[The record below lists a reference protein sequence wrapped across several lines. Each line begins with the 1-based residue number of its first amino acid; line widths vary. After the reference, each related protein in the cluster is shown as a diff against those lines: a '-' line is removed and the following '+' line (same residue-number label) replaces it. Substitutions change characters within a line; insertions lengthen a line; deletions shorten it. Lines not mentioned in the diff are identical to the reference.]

1 MNTRDADTRESGLW
15 LKYKT
20 RFEARTK
27 PMIEALN
34 LLGSA
39 ARFMETAV
47 KNISGNDIDIIDD
60 AQTQRIAA
68 LYYRM
73 QVLDRQITGVLLKK
87 YFVKFDDAGEIG
99 IFADAADEA
108 DVFPA
113 LTETGVSGFGAVGI
127 LIGIGIA
134 AVTLLVGGF
143 EVLKGMEIQADKE
156 AKRIMER
163 MQAVDAKMMQL
174 PPEKRQDWI
183 SFRKSAVEQVK
194 AQAKKIPGAEGLLAK
209 FLGSK
214 SASML
219 IAGGL
224 GIAALYFLIP
234 RLRRN

>member
-1 MNTRDADTRESGLW
+1 MNTREADTREKNLW

-20 RFEARTK
+20 QFEGKTK
-27 PMIEALN
+27 PKIEALN
-34 LLGSA
+34 LLASA

-47 KNISGNDIDIIDD
+47 KEISGNDIDIIDD
-60 AQTQRIAA
+60 AQTQRVAA
-68 LYYRM
+68 LLYRM
-73 QVLDRQITGVLLKK
+73 QILDRQITGVLLKK
-87 YFVKFDDAGEIG
+87 YYVKFDPAGEIG

-113 LTETGVSGFGAVGI
+113 TADETVSGFGAVGI
-127 LIGIGIA
+127 LIGVGIA

-143 EVLKGMEIQADKE
+143 EILKGMEIQADLE
-156 AKRIMER
+156 AKKIMER
-163 MQAVDAKMMQL
+163 MQKVDAQMMQL
-174 PPEKRQDWI
+174 PAEKRKDWQV
-183 SFRKSAVEQVK
+183 FRKSAVEQVK
-194 AQAKKIPGAEGLLAK
+194 AQAAKIPGAQGLLDK

-214 SASML
+214 STSIL